1 MISRFGILKKISY
14 AKEVPARPLKQTY
27 SSYKAA
33 NQRVW
38 LEQLLGETKNNPE
51 EHRSAGFQGICR
63 DFKISMLDWWLSLI
77 DGHSLG
83 VFVAGL
89 EVLKA
94 LKGLWCH
101 MCQQH

>member
-1 MISRFGILKKISY
+1 MISRLGILNKISY

-27 SSYKAA
+27 SSYEVA

-38 LEQLLGETKNNPE
+38 LEQLLGETKDPE
-51 EHRSAGFQGICR
+51 EHRSAGFQGTCR
-63 DFKISMLDWWLSLI
+63 DFKISMLDWWFFLI
-77 DGHSLG
+77 DGQSLG

-94 LKGLWCH
+94 LKGLWCP